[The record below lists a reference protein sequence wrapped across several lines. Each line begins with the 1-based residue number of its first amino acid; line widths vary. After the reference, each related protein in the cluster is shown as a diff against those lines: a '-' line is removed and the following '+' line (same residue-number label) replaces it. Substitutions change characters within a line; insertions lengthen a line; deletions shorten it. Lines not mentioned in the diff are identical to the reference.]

1 MCGGISHLHNSCNP
15 GEVSTISARTDT
27 FCLPLLEC
35 LKVVVVKFFLL
46 EDTLVEEQE
55 ANRVKAE
62 DDAIDVICSVLY
74 LSLSVSLSLSLW
86 YI

>member
-15 GEVSTISARTDT
+15 GEVSMISARTDT

-35 LKVVVVKFFLL
+35 LKIVVVVKFFLL

-55 ANRVKAE
+55 ANCVKAE
-62 DDAIDVICSVLY
+62 DDAIDVIYSVLY
-74 LSLSVSLSLSLW
+74 LSLSLPGV
-86 YI
+86 YIKEI

>member
-15 GEVSTISARTDT
+15 GEVSMISARTDT

-46 EDTLVEEQE
+46 EETTLEEQDS
-55 ANRVKAE
+55 KAE
-62 DDAIDVICSVLY
+62 DDDAIDVVICSLCVF
-74 LSLSVSLSLSLW
+74 S
-86 YI
+86 

>member
-1 MCGGISHLHNSCNP
+1 M
-15 GEVSTISARTDT
+15 ISARTDT

-62 DDAIDVICSVLY
+62 DDAIDVICSVLS
-74 LSLSVSLSLSLW
+74 LSLSVSLSLSLV
-86 YI
+86 YIKEVNEESFGIKKKDR

>member
-1 MCGGISHLHNSCNP
+1 MHNSCNP
-15 GEVSTISARTDT
+15 GEVSMISARTDT

-35 LKVVVVKFFLL
+35 LFVVVVKFFLL
-46 EDTLVEEQE
+46 EETTLVEEQE
-55 ANRVKAE
+55 ANCVKAE

-74 LSLSVSLSLSLW
+74 LSLSLSLV

>member
-15 GEVSTISARTDT
+15 GEVSMISARTDT

-55 ANRVKAE
+55 ANCVEAE

-74 LSLSVSLSLSLW
+74 ISLSLSRV
-86 YI
+86 YIKEV

>member
-1 MCGGISHLHNSCNP
+1 MHNSCNP
-15 GEVSTISARTDT
+15 GEVSMISARTDT

-35 LKVVVVKFFLL
+35 LKIVVVVKFFLL

-55 ANRVKAE
+55 ANCVEAE

-74 LSLSVSLSLSLW
+74 ISLSLSRV
-86 YI
+86 YIKEV

>member
-15 GEVSTISARTDT
+15 GEVSMISARTDT

-55 ANRVKAE
+55 VNCVKAE

-74 LSLSVSLSLSLW
+74 LSLSLSGV
-86 YI
+86 YIKEV

>member
-1 MCGGISHLHNSCNP
+1 M
-15 GEVSTISARTDT
+15 ISARTDT

-35 LKVVVVKFFLL
+35 LLVVVVKFFLL
-46 EDTLVEEQE
+46 EETTLVEEQE
-55 ANRVKAE
+55 ANCVKAE

-74 LSLSVSLSLSLW
+74 LSLSLSLV